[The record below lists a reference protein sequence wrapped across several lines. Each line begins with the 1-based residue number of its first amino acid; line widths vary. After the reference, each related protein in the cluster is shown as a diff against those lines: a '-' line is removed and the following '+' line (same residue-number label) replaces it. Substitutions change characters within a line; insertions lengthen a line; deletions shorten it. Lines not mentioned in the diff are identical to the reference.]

1 MTNRSF
7 ARFPISDTK
16 VSRSFAS
23 NYSDQVGLLRPQTSN
38 HPKRSDSP
46 MYTNM
51 SSIQQSQ
58 FVICLLIRVPLLTVL
73 KPKEGHTVV
82 LASSSPSENHI
93 KRGKFHFG
101 TEILRFLAVHNS
113 SIGDLVPCLVGWL
126 VPWAP
131 LTIREFHNTTE

>member
-1 MTNRSF
+1 
-7 ARFPISDTK
+7 
-16 VSRSFAS
+16 
-23 NYSDQVGLLRPQTSN
+23 
-38 HPKRSDSP
+38 

-58 FVICLLIRVPLLTVL
+58 FVISNLCLLSRVPLLTVL

-101 TEILRFLAVHNS
+101 TEILRF
-113 SIGDLVPCLVGWL
+113 
-126 VPWAP
+126 
-131 LTIREFHNTTE
+131 